1 MPLTS
6 TIRQAIALTGGE
18 VEQTG
23 GGCETLR
30 LQWGALF
37 IRISS
42 QEDTLML
49 PDTLDGEAVSVGVY
63 FAEDEEEG
71 LRDDLCCNFESLREA
86 LTGTIAGVP
95 ILHSEGARAL
105 IAALPSD
112 APESEDDEEEALF
125 GDAPVSEASAITDG
139 DWPTNAARLFRL
151 LAATRIEQLLE
162 EQMPYCDIGG
172 TYTEAITD
180 LLSDLR
186 HFCDRQKL
194 DFAAMDRA
202 AYRHYIEEKGR

>member
-6 TIRQAIALTGGE
+6 TIRQAIALSGGE

-30 LQWGALF
+30 LPWGAMF

-71 LRDDLCCNFESLREA
+71 LRDDLCCSFDSLREA
-86 LTGTIAGVP
+86 LLGGIAGE
-95 ILHSEGARAL
+95 IGRAH
-105 IAALPSD
+105 
-112 APESEDDEEEALF
+112 
-125 GDAPVSEASAITDG
+125 V
-139 DWPTNAARLFRL
+139 
-151 LAATRIEQLLE
+151 
-162 EQMPYCDIGG
+162 
-172 TYTEAITD
+172 
-180 LLSDLR
+180 
-186 HFCDRQKL
+186 
-194 DFAAMDRA
+194 
-202 AYRHYIEEKGR
+202 

>member
-1 MPLTS
+1 MTLTT
-6 TIRQAIALTGGE
+6 TIRQAIALSGGE

-112 APESEDDEEEALF
+112 APESEDDEEEGAYE
-125 GDAPVSEASAITDG
+125 GIARSDSRPWEAVDG
-139 DWPTNAARLFRL
+139 PSHDERAARFGRMLDSHG
-151 LAATRIEQLLE
+151 TGDNTE
-162 EQMPYCDIGG
+162 ESV
-172 TYTEAITD
+172 TD
-180 LLSDLR
+180 LLADLR
-186 HFCDRQKL
+186 HFCDRWHL
-194 DFAAMDRA
+194 DFAALDRQ
-202 AYRHYIEEKGR
+202 AYRHYTVEKGR